1 MLDSREEVIMTP
13 EILRMQLA
21 YKQWQTQRLLD
32 GVRALPADVYELP
45 RGSSH
50 GGIKGTL
57 EHIYGSDLVWMRR
70 IRGIPTTRADI
81 VFPEALPALET
92 SWLQLL
98 ADWRQWAVA
107 MPDAKWDD
115 KLHYYL
121 FNGSEWSTPLWQI
134 VLHVVN
140 HGTLHGGQVVAMLR
154 QAGLTPP
161 QTDLIF
167 FYREFEQSKS

>member
-1 MLDSREEVIMTP
+1 MTP
-13 EILRMQLA
+13 AILQGQLA
-21 YKQWQTQRLLD
+21 YKKWQTERLMD
-32 GVRALPADVYELP
+32 AVRPLPVELYESP

-70 IRGIPTTRADI
+70 IHGIPTTRAEI
-81 VFPEALPALET
+81 VIPADRAALES
-92 SWLQLL
+92 SWMQVL
-98 ADWRQWAVA
+98 ADWKKWAA
-107 MPDAKWDD
+107 SMSDDKWDN
-115 KLHYYL
+115 KLDYRL
-121 FNGSEWSTPLWQI
+121 FNGSDWSTPLWQV

-154 QAGLTPP
+154 QSGITPP

-167 FYREFEQSKS
+167 FYRDFYEGS